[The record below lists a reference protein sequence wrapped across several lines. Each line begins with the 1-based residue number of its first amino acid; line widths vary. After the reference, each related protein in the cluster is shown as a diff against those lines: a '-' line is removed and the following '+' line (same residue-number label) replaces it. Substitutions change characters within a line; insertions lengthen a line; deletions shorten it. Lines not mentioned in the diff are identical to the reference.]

1 MPNASTQV
9 AGNDGHRAVGNGART
24 HVQTIN
30 GRGSLVVTPNGMPP
44 TDKHATRDA
53 TAQNGVPTLGA
64 GAEDVDWNQFVNEI
78 RRLYRQLEQ
87 TMKNNNLL
95 RAKLDE
101 RLTQGGVDIAG
112 SRTSIG
118 PVEGRDITDTD
129 FTRDAGKLRRRE
141 GQVASSLFACIVSRQ

>member
-1 MPNASTQV
+1 MPNAANQTTGS
-9 AGNDGHRAVGNGART
+9 DGRTAVGNGART

-30 GRGSLVVTPNGMPP
+30 GRGSLVVTSNGVP
-44 TDKHATRDA
+44 TDKHAMSRDA

-64 GAEDVDWNQFVNEI
+64 GADDVDWNQFVNEI

-101 RLTQGGVDIAG
+101 RLTQGGVVVAG

-129 FTRDAGKLRRRE
+129 FTRDAGKLRLRGRLQYHVQWSGPE
-141 GQVASSLFACIVSRQ
+141 L

>member
-1 MPNASTQV
+1 MPNFKRIGGGPWKNGQKSDDLTW
-9 AGNDGHRAVGNGART
+9 NDPFACVLYFLR
-24 HVQTIN
+24 IN
-30 GRGSLVVTPNGMPP
+30 ALS
-44 TDKHATRDA
+44 KHATCLVPQARDT
-53 TAQNGVPTLGA
+53 TAQNGVPPTLGA

-101 RLTQGGVDIAG
+101 RLAQGGASVAG

-118 PVEGRDITDTD
+118 PVEGQQTDTD
-129 FTRDAGKLRRRE
+129 FTRDAGKL
-141 GQVASSLFACIVSRQ
+141 

>member
-1 MPNASTQV
+1 MLEGFLPSNVTFAGMPNAGNQAT
-9 AGNDGHRAVGNGART
+9 GNDGHRTVGNGMRT

-30 GRGSLVVTPNGMPP
+30 GRGSVVVTSNGVQS
-44 TDKHATRDA
+44 RDA
-53 TAQNGVPTLGA
+53 TPQNGVATLGA
-64 GAEDVDWNQFVNEI
+64 AVDDVDWNQFVNEI

-101 RLTQGGVDIAG
+101 RLTQGGVAG

-118 PVEGRDITDTD
+118 PVEGQQTDTD
-129 FTRDAGKLRRRE
+129 FTRDAGKFRLR
-141 GQVASSLFACIVSRQ
+141 A

>member
-1 MPNASTQV
+1 MPNASTQA
-9 AGNDGHRAVGNGART
+9 AGNDGHRAVGNGAHT
-24 HVQTIN
+24 HVQTLN
-30 GRGSLVVTPNGMPP
+30 GRGSLVVTSNGVS
-44 TDKHATRDA
+44 TDKIPTSRDA

-64 GAEDVDWNQFVNEI
+64 APEDVDWNQFVNEI

-101 RLTQGGVDIAG
+101 RLTQGGASVAG

-118 PVEGRDITDTD
+118 PVEGQQTDTD
-129 FTRDAGKLRRRE
+129 FTRDAGKL
-141 GQVASSLFACIVSRQ
+141 